1 MSSSKIANIQS
12 QVKTITSKL
21 SEIDHVTSPRVTRG
35 NLAATCNAISDFKS
49 SAKDLALENLDFDW
63 FSALAQ

>member
-21 SEIDHVTSPRVTRG
+21 SKTDHVTRG
-35 NLAATCNAISDFKS
+35 MLAATCNAISDFKS
-49 SAKDLALENLDFDW
+49 SAKDLALENLDFDR